1 MSEGMPTILIAEN
14 DSQVRKLLSTVLRNA
29 GYEVISASG
38 GERAV
43 SAAQKHGGK
52 IDLLIAD
59 IVMPGMGGADLY
71 AWLKTERP
79 DTRVLFIS
87 GYMSRQ
93 PLPGGFLKKPFSS
106 ATLVE
111 KVREIL
117 ETQGE
122 TERSKV
128 S

>member
-1 MSEGMPTILIAEN
+1 VSAASSIADPAESPDRGSIN
-14 DSQVRKLLSTVLRNA
+14 AASSSAAFPCVLRFNPPDPTWST
-29 GYEVISASG
+29 Y
-38 GERAV
+38 V
-43 SAAQKHGGK
+43 SAAQKHPER

-71 AWLKTERP
+71 AWLKSERP
-79 DTRVLFIS
+79 EMRVLFIS
-87 GYMSRQ
+87 GFMSRE

-106 ATLVE
+106 ATLIE

-117 ETQGE
+117 EPQGS
-122 TERSKV
+122 RV